1 MEKIIVE
8 NADSNL
14 ESDSDTLDGENEIL
28 FSFLYANHTK
38 DSSRTGGTGEE
49 GQ

>member
-28 FSFLYANHTK
+28 FSFLYASHTK
-38 DSSRTGGTGEE
+38 DSSRTGGAGEE
-49 GQ
+49 G